1 MTMRCAVA
9 AAILTTTILVLGP
22 TSMARAQGVDNTRTV
37 FFSIGTGL
45 GLSGNVHNEATGTVL
60 EQPTVIVEQ
69 SFSNIYSDG
78 LRVRVGGSVGF
89 DYNKEFFGTFNYGR
103 LNANNRLVGSIAG
116 YALEARFANARTI
129 DLEGGVRFYM
139 NPEGPVRTYVAAV
152 GGLRFLDEITAT
164 LLVKELGITLE
175 DRPFYKSSTLFIFGG
190 DAGMSREISPTVDI
204 GAEVGLRYQP
214 KPGQADLLLGE
225 GLDEVNDAG
234 SRWSLPI
241 SVFLTWRF

>member
-1 MTMRCAVA
+1 MTTRVAAA
-9 AAILTTTILVLGP
+9 AAILTSATVMLAPASPAT
-22 TSMARAQGVDNTRTV
+22 AQGVDGTKTIFV
-37 FFSIGTGL
+37 SVGTGL
-45 GLSGNVHNEATGTVL
+45 ALSGNVHNEGIGTVL
-60 EQPTVIVEQ
+60 DQPTVIVEQ
-69 SFSNIYSDG
+69 GFSNIYSDG
-78 LRVRVGGSVGF
+78 FRFRLGGSVGF

-103 LNANNRLVGSIAG
+103 LNATNRVVGSIAG
-116 YALEARFANARTI
+116 YALEARFANARAI

-139 NPEGPVRTYVAAV
+139 NPEGPVRSYVAAV

-190 DAGMSREISPTVDI
+190 DAGISREVSPTVEV

-214 KPGQADLLLGE
+214 KPGQADLLLGQ

-241 SVFLTWRF
+241 SVFLNWRF